1 MGGTVLHVNAVGLMA
16 AIAENLDRGLKARPF
31 VVAREGAVRAVVLDL
46 SPEAH
51 REGLRQGMML
61 SFALRRVPGL
71 VVAPPRPELY
81 RAADEAMW
89 RVGMSFSPLVERAG
103 RGHLFIDLAGTSR
116 LHGPPEDATQKIRLR
131 IMEETGITPSF
142 ALASNKTV
150 SKVATRVFRPGG
162 FVALLPHEEG
172 SLVRLQPV
180 ELLPGVGP
188 VLKDRLS
195 LLDIEDIGGLADLG
209 AFEARAIGPRGPDLV
224 ARARGID
231 GSPVNPEPPERR
243 CLRDA
248 VTLEPDTAEA
258 EVLRL
263 RVVQLSA
270 TLGYAAR
277 RENLGVRKVTVSL
290 DYSDGRGASSSTRL
304 VHIATGDD
312 EIAETAWATARRA
325 LDRRVRVR
333 RLALELSELGAA
345 GPELDLFEPGISKS
359 ARLQSALDRVHG
371 KYGFPALTPCVFLS
385 AGILIPRLQ
394 EERG

>member
-16 AIAENLDRGLKARPF
+16 AIEENLDRGLRARPF

-51 REGLRQGMML
+51 REGVRRGMML
-61 SFALRRVPGL
+61 SLALRRVPGL
-71 VVAPPRPELY
+71 VVRQPRPERY
-81 RAADEAMW
+81 RAADETMW
-89 RVGMSFSPLVERAG
+89 RIGMSFSPLVEKAG

-116 LHGPPEDATQKIRLR
+116 INGTPEDATQKIRMR
-131 IMEETGITPSF
+131 IMEETGLTPSF

-172 SLVRLQPV
+172 TLVRLQPV

-188 VLKDRLS
+188 VLRDRLG
-195 LLDIEDIGGLADLG
+195 LLDIEAIGGLADLG

-231 GSPVNPEPPERR
+231 DSPVNPEPPERR

-248 VTLEPDTAEA
+248 VVLEPDTAEA

-263 RVVQLSA
+263 HLARLSA
-270 TLGYAAR
+270 TLGFAAR
-277 RENLGVRKVTVSL
+277 RENLGVRKVAISL
-290 DYSDGRGASSSTRL
+290 DYSDGRSVSSSLRLARLLTR
-304 VHIATGDD
+304 DD
-312 EIAETAWATARRA
+312 EIAEASWTAAQRA
-325 LDRRVRVR
+325 VGRRVRVR
-333 RLALELSELGAA
+333 RLAVELSEFGAA
-345 GPELDLFEPGISKS
+345 GPELDLFEPALSKS

-385 AGILIPRLQ
+385 AGLVLPA
-394 EERG
+394 GPGGGA